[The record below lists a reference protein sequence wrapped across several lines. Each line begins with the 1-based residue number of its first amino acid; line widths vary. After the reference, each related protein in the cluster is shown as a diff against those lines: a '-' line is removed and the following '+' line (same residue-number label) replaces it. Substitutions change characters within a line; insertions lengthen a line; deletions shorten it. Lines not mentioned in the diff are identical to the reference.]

1 MAGVRHLTA
10 TSRQTTSP
18 TGALLACVDRSRYA
32 SAVCD
37 YAAWFSGRTQSP
49 IVLVNVDEP
58 GKPNS
63 EKTSEASPI
72 LRARERLEHEGA
84 EAITTLEPVGRFART
99 LIDLSASAEMIL
111 MGKRGREADDRSALG
126 SNVEPVVRGTTRPV
140 CLVSQVYLP
149 ISRALIILDADPLHR
164 RAVNFVSAHPALR
177 GLEMDLVLMDDG
189 LPGAASKLTWA
200 REQLRPHSAGVFA
213 MSAATPAAAVRAYRR
228 NGGFDLLIISRE
240 VALADKSASLKQID
254 PQSIWAQ
261 RAPVLIC

>member
-1 MAGVRHLTA
+1 MKETSGQTA
-10 TSRQTTSP
+10 VP
-18 TGALLACVDRSRYA
+18 TGGLLACVDRSRYA

-37 YAAWFSGRTQSP
+37 YAAWFAGRTHSP

-58 GKPNS
+58 GKPHS
-63 EKTSEASPI
+63 ENTSEASPI
-72 LRARERLEHEGA
+72 VRARERLEHEGA
-84 EAITTLEPVGRFART
+84 EAITTLEPAGRFART
-99 LIDLSASAEMIL
+99 LIDLSASAELIL

-149 ISRALIILDADPLHR
+149 ISRALIILDADLLHK

-189 LPGAASKLTWA
+189 RPEAASKLTWA
-200 REQLRPHSAGVFA
+200 REQLSRHSADVFA
-213 MSAATPAAAVRAYRR
+213 MSATTPADAVRAYRR

-240 VALADKSASLKQID
+240 VALADKSASLKQIE